1 MKDWWLGGGK
11 SGMVVNFIAF
21 QVDKTSLVIKLLS
34 RSFILSKQNVV
45 FITYDVLI
53 GSSSST
59 RTKFEVL

>member
-1 MKDWWLGGGK
+1 MAGGGGK

-21 QVDKTSLVIKLLS
+21 HLDKTSLVIKLLS

-53 GSSSST
+53 GSLSST